1 MRTGEEDDDE
11 GNDDDNNDDDHH
23 YRFWFENKENGL
35 FTDDEVAAL
44 RKLKLSDII
53 HAVTDI
59 RKGDIQKN
67 VFMWQQGDPC
77 PQPHQLN
84 ATEMDPCMFLKGK
97 PEVKRHR
104 LSFFSL
110 QVTTTSKA
118 QRFHTYLAAS
128 S

>member
-1 MRTGEEDDDE
+1 MRTGENDD
-11 GNDDDNNDDDHH
+11 GNDDGNDDNDNG
-23 YRFWFENKENGL
+23 YCRFWFENKENGL

-84 ATEMDPCMFLKGK
+84 ATEMDPCMFLKGIN
-97 PEVKRHR
+97 
-104 LSFFSL
+104 
-110 QVTTTSKA
+110 
-118 QRFHTYLAAS
+118 
-128 S
+128 

>member
-1 MRTGEEDDDE
+1 MVPGLSSPRSSGSSSRGSETRTGDDDNDE
-11 GNDDDNNDDDHH
+11 GNDDDDNDDDD

-84 ATEMDPCMFLKGK
+84 ATEMDPCMFLKGM
-97 PEVKRHR
+97 PLH
-104 LSFFSL
+104 
-110 QVTTTSKA
+110 
-118 QRFHTYLAAS
+118 
-128 S
+128 

>member
-1 MRTGEEDDDE
+1 MVVPGLSLPRSSRSSSRGSGTRTGEDDVDN
-11 GNDDDNNDDDHH
+11 GNDDDNDDD

-84 ATEMDPCMFLKGK
+84 ATEMDPCMFLKGM
-97 PEVKRHR
+97 PLH
-104 LSFFSL
+104 
-110 QVTTTSKA
+110 
-118 QRFHTYLAAS
+118 
-128 S
+128 